1 MGRVNDSTVGVWL
14 SRLKQSDYN
23 TPIATASNLWKKF
36 IATDRSLAEY
46 APNVSDNRGF
56 ATTTLEPTEQ
66 YINFH
71 TVRKSLSFQLSSY
84 WLAYFLHKL
93 RGTISTSQ
101 PDSVDAPTVRRHLFA
116 RQDLASDPDARVF
129 GYIEKAGGH
138 DIHYP
143 SMACTRLN
151 ISVDNEQRLT
161 SSVDLVGSGKRID
174 PSGTSGLAT
183 ESDSL
188 DVFFGSAVALTIGD
202 GVNPDIQAGIAGRLV
217 SKSISFSANIAEDD
231 MRPIGA
237 GRYQGND
244 PASGAVG
251 SQALIT
257 DMPTELAF
265 ALRLDSAGDPFYTW
279 LQQQTDLSAAF
290 EFFGTTIAV
299 VDEDP
304 DPDTVY
310 KHSALFQFDR
320 VRIRQVQLQS
330 RNNLLVANITAT
342 PLWDFTNNRDALIR
356 VDNTTTS
363 FTS

>member
-1 MGRVNDSTVGVWL
+1 MMGRVNDSTVGIWL
-14 SRLKQSDYN
+14 SRLKQADYN
-23 TPIATASNLWKKF
+23 TKIATTSNLWKKF
-36 IATDRSLAEY
+36 IPTDRALAEY

-66 YINFH
+66 YVNYH
-71 TVRKSLSFQLSSY
+71 SVRRSLSFQLSSY

-93 RGTISTSQ
+93 RGTVSTSQ
-101 PDSVDAPTVRRHLFA
+101 PDATNAAAVRRHLFA

-151 ISVDNEQRLT
+151 IGVDNEQRIT
-161 SSVDLVGSGKRID
+161 ASVDVIGSGKRID

-183 ESDSL
+183 ESDAL
-188 DVFFGSAVALTIGD
+188 DVFFGSACGLTIGD
-202 GVNPDIQAGIAGRLV
+202 GDTDIQAGIAGRLV
-217 SKSISFSANIAEDD
+217 SYSIGLSANIAEDD

-237 GRYQGND
+237 GRYQGDD
-244 PASGAVG
+244 PASGAVA

-257 DMPTELAF
+257 DMPSELQF
-265 ALRLDSAGDPFYTW
+265 ALRIDSAGDPFYTW
-279 LQQQTDLSAAF
+279 LQQQTDLAAAF
-290 EFFGTTIAV
+290 SFDGSTIAV
-299 VDEDP
+299 VDDDP
-304 DPDTVY
+304 DVIY
-310 KHSALFQFDR
+310 RHSALFQFDR
-320 VRIRQVQLQS
+320 VRIRSVQIQS
-330 RNNLLVANITAT
+330 RNNLLVAAMTAT

-363 FTS
+363 YTS